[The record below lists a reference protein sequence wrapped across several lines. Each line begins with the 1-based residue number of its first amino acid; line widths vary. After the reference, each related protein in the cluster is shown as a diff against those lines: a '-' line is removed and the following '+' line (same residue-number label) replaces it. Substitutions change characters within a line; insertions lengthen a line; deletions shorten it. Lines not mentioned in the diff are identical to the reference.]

1 MCKCSWKYG
10 LPYSPLSVSLYTI
23 VAFIK
28 RYGKSYN
35 LGESLHKT
43 LFQRKG
49 TSFTAQWRWIRT
61 TLREKRTRKLY
72 VKIIYESKKL
82 SRECKQWL
90 SIRTPI
96 DNLFCF
102 WTCPVLVLHRFI
114 LSQLGCGFFLMI
126 VFLCLFCSEMII
138 SSGIVTLFFLWTLKT
153 GIPKWEHLVY
163 KDNVTL
169 PFKEFCTAIKIKGK
183 LERFLKH
190 FIEFFNFFFKD
201 HFSVAILVCI
211 AEEN

>member
-1 MCKCSWKYG
+1 MCKSSWEYG

-28 RYGKSYN
+28 RYSKSYN

-61 TLREKRTRKLY
+61 ILREKRTRKLY
-72 VKIIYESKKL
+72 VKIIYESQKL
-82 SRECKQWL
+82 SRECKQCL
-90 SIRTPI
+90 SIRTPM

-114 LSQLGCGFFLMI
+114 LSQLGYFFLMI

-138 SSGIVTLFFLWTLKT
+138 SSGIVTLFF
-153 GIPKWEHLVY
+153 
-163 KDNVTL
+163 
-169 PFKEFCTAIKIKGK
+169 FM
-183 LERFLKH
+183 
-190 FIEFFNFFFKD
+190 NF
-201 HFSVAILVCI
+201 
-211 AEEN
+211 ENWDT